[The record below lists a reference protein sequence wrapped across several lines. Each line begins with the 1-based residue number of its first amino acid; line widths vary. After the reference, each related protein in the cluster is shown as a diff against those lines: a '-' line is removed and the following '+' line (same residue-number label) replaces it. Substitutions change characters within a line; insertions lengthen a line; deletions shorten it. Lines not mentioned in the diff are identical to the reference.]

1 MCLFLLLHYSLL
13 YALIYQF
20 KHIHISSQT
29 TDFKVNNQL
38 KTNTSIHPYF
48 QAFLIS
54 TLVDQIYLGKFKALE
69 VGEVF
74 VS

>member
-1 MCLFLLLHYSLL
+1 ML
-13 YALIYQF
+13 YAFIYQF
-20 KHIHISSQT
+20 KYLPISAQT

-54 TLVDQIYLGKFKALE
+54 ALLNQIDLGKFKALK
-69 VGEVF
+69 VGEVL